1 MELSD
6 VWGLAG
12 LPFITAL
19 VQVAKPWVPDER
31 WWPVL
36 AMALGLA
43 LNVGI
48 ALAQASDLPTAVVLG
63 VVVGLAAAGLYN
75 SQKTIRGT

>member
-19 VQVAKPWVPDER
+19 VQVAKPWVTDER

-48 ALAQASDLPTAVVLG
+48 ALARASDLPTAVVLG